1 MFIERLKDLLKEK
14 GITNTKF
21 CEDIQINKNQIR
33 RWEVKGTTPNRTT
46 LTVIANYFGVS
57 VEYLL
62 GQTDDRSPEE
72 KAPSYEEGS
81 NAIFLDSDKIRMI
94 PLFESVSAGF
104 GAYPDEQVIDY
115 IPLYIS
121 NPHEA
126 KETLCI
132 TVRGDSM
139 YPKIED
145 GDVIQV
151 HKQDSV
157 DSGRI
162 AVVLIDGMEAV
173 VKKVTYGAD
182 WIELHSIN
190 PEYKTRRFEGQSVTR
205 VRVLGQVKKIIKS
218 V

>member
-1 MFIERLKDLLKEK
+1 MFIERLKALLKERD
-14 GITNTKF
+14 ITNKKF

-33 RWEVKGTTPNRTT
+33 RWEDKGTVPNRTT

-57 VEYLL
+57 VAYLK
-62 GQTDDRSPEE
+62 GETDDRSPEE
-72 KAPSYEEGS
+72 KTPSMKGES
-81 NAIFLDSDKIRMI
+81 DAIFLDSDKIRMI

-115 IPLYIS
+115 IPLYIP

-126 KETLCI
+126 RESICI
-132 TVRGDSM
+132 TVKGDSM

-190 PEYKTRRFEGQSVTR
+190 PEYKTRRFEGQNVTR

>member
-1 MFIERLKDLLKEK
+1 MFWKIFLELCNKVSKSPNAIAKELSIPSGSITAWKK
-14 GITNTKF
+14 GSVP
-21 CEDIQINKNQIR
+21 QA
-33 RWEVKGTTPNRTT
+33 RT
-46 LTVIANYFGVS
+46 VSKIANYFGVS

-72 KAPSYEEGS
+72 KTPSYEEGS
-81 NAIFLDSDKIRMI
+81 NTIFLDSDKIRMI

-115 IPLYIS
+115 IPLYIP

-126 KETLCI
+126 RETLCI

>member
-1 MFIERLKDLLKEK
+1 MFTDRLLELLKERGLK
-14 GITNTKF
+14 QKDLIEAIGIG
-21 CEDIQINKNQIR
+21 KNQILY
-33 RWEVKGTTPNRTT
+33 WKKNGVVPNKVTQKA
-46 LTVIANYFGVS
+46 IADYFGVS

-62 GQTDDRSPEE
+62 GQTDDRSEE
-72 KAPSYEEGS
+72 KTPSYEEGS